1 MICDQS
7 DNWPNWS
14 GVANVQC
21 TVFVS
26 LKIPVSDDASSLNSF
41 QLFAKHRAGLDLKRR
56 DARLWLTSAS
66 VSPDRDLMN
75 DPYLPTWPRPVPAL
89 EALEGPSQPARLSS
103 STVSRGARFGPRH
116 RSASEAAGLSAGQ
129 QHLGGFLADGTAG
142 EAAPCQTGCWRDK
155 PPPQCLPQ
163 DRTHVWHTRKI

>member
-41 QLFAKHRAGLDLKRR
+41 QLFAKHRAGLDLKIR

-89 EALEGPSQPARLSS
+89 EALGGPSFPASPPLLLHGEPWCPLRASAPLCIRGCRPLSWPTTPRRLLGRRHRWGSS
-103 STVSRGARFGPRH
+103 ALPDRLLTRQTTTTVS
-116 RSASEAAGLSAGQ
+116 ASGSNS
-129 QHLGGFLADGTAG
+129 
-142 EAAPCQTGCWRDK
+142 CV
-155 PPPQCLPQ
+155 
-163 DRTHVWHTRKI
+163 TH